1 MPGTLAERVAAQ
13 RRREFVG
20 RAEEVAALRALL
32 EGARDGAVLFVVGPG
47 GVGKTTLLGRFADL
61 GGDLG
66 RLVVRLDARDLPP
79 IASAYLAEIAMQCGV
94 DPTEDPR
101 QSIGGVP
108 RLLLLVDTTERL
120 TPLERW
126 LREELLPSLAADAV
140 AVLAGRDPPSVAWRT
155 DPGWNGLMHAIHLT
169 NLSREESRDLLERRG
184 VSRAHHAGAL
194 AFTRGHPLA
203 LALMADV
210 AAQGGETAPPA
221 ALRGVVDSLLAT
233 LVDTVPS
240 PQHRRAL
247 EACAQVL
254 TTTEPL
260 LAELLDL
267 PDAHAMFAWLRSL
280 SIIETGPRGLHP
292 HDIARDALGA
302 ELRWRHP
309 EQHAEI
315 HRRAGAA
322 YRRQFYA
329 VPPTLQQQVLVEYVF
344 LHRDNPVLGPFV
356 TDSAESGLDLRA
368 LVATPAT
375 ADERDLVVNIV
386 ARQEGAESAR
396 LASYWMDRQ
405 PGSMLLVHG
414 PDDEVLGLVGTLALD
429 RVNGQD
435 RSRDPAV
442 DRVCAMLEQRGGLD
456 EGETA
461 GFFRFWMQREGYQEL
476 GPVQLFITLHF
487 VKYYLS
493 TRGLAFS
500 FVYYADPDLW
510 ADICA
515 YADMV
520 RLSDADF
527 SVGGRTYGVYGHDW
541 RRTPPLAWL
550 QLLGGRELT
559 DGVVGPPQEPDQP
572 ARPVRR
578 LSDED
583 FATAVKAALTG
594 LGRATGLR
602 GSPLLDAPLVSSR
615 VPADADDLA
624 RSEELR
630 ARIAA
635 AAARLEASPRDRRGF
650 RAVHH
655 TYLQPAQT
663 QAAAAKLLD
672 LPTTTYRRH
681 LAWGVARIT
690 ELLRHEDLDAGRTR

>member
-1 MPGTLAERVAAQ
+1 MPETMAERLTAQ

-20 RAEEVAALRALL
+20 RVEEIAVLRAMLD
-32 EGARDGAVLFVVGPG
+32 GSTDGAVLFVSGPG
-47 GVGKTTLLGRFADL
+47 GIGKTTLLRRYADL
-61 GGDLG
+61 GKECG
-66 RLVVRLDARDLPP
+66 RLVVRLDARELPP
-79 IASAYLAEIAMQCGV
+79 IPSAYVAEIAMQCGIALTD
-94 DPTEDPR
+94 DPSRAVSEV
-101 QSIGGVP
+101 S
-108 RLLLLVDTTERL
+108 RLLLLIDTTERL
-120 TPLERW
+120 TTLDGW

-155 DPGWNGLMHAIHLT
+155 DPGWSGLVRSVQLT
-169 NLSREESRDLLERRG
+169 NFSREESRVLLERRG
-184 VSRAHHAGAL
+184 VAAADHAAAL

-203 LALMADV
+203 LALMADI
-210 AAQGGETAPPA
+210 AAQSGESTPPA
-221 ALRGVVDSLLAT
+221 ALRGVVDALLAT
-233 LVDTVPS
+233 LVDTVPT
-240 PQHRRAL
+240 PEHRRAL

-280 SIIETGPRGLHP
+280 SIIETGPRGLYP
-292 HDIARDALGA
+292 HDIARDALDA

-309 EQHAEI
+309 DQCAEI

-322 YRRQFYA
+322 YRRQFYT
-329 VPPTLQQQVLVEYVF
+329 VPPALQQQVLVEYVF
-344 LHRDNPVLGPFV
+344 LHRDSPVLGPFV

-375 ADERDLVVNIV
+375 PEERELVVGMV
-386 ARQEGAESAR
+386 ERQEGVESAR
-396 LASYWMDRQ
+396 LAAYWMDRQ
-405 PGSMLLVHG
+405 PGSMLLVRG
-414 PDDEVLGLVGTLALD
+414 PDREVLGLVGTLALD
-429 RVNGQD
+429 RVDADD
-435 RSRDPAV
+435 RHRDPAV
-442 DRVCAMLEQRGGLD
+442 DRVCTLLDQRGGLG

-476 GPVQLFITLHF
+476 GPIQLFITLHF
-487 VKYYLS
+487 VRYYLS

-500 FVYYADPDLW
+500 FVYYADPELW
-510 ADICA
+510 AGICA
-515 YADMV
+515 YGDLV
-520 RLSDADF
+520 RLSEADF
-527 SVGGRTYGVYGHDW
+527 SVGGHSYGVYGHDW

-550 QLLGGRELT
+550 ELLADRELT
-559 DGVVGPPQEPDQP
+559 DDVIGPSEDQP
-572 ARPVRR
+572 VGARPIRR

-583 FATAVKAALTG
+583 FAAAVKAALTG

-615 VPADADDLA
+615 VPADADDRV

-630 ARIAA
+630 SRITA

-650 RAVHH
+650 RALHH
-655 TYLQPAQT
+655 TYLQPAAT
-663 QAAAAKLLD
+663 QAAAAELLD

-690 ELLRHEDLDAGRTR
+690 ELLRQEDLDAGRAR